1 LPLLAAPGITVQEP
15 NAAIMADISNNPAD
29 YDVSVQ
35 AGTYSTTLSYH
46 LDPTLS

>member
-1 LPLLAAPGITVQEP
+1 MPLLAAPGITVQEP
-15 NAAIMADISNNPAD
+15 GAVTMADITSNPAG

-46 LDPTLS
+46 HDLTWS